1 MRNPDR
7 IRHRTRSIDQR
18 CVNRRSVVK
27 PAKQPCCGKILECLH
42 AAEDRMSRILAGTVH
57 VIQELPITLA
67 AGSAGRQTRV
77 MCCTCRSDV
86 RTKEFLSNHSISA
99 PGIARTAWTPRWT
112 SAGTACMGRGGKC
125 SSGKEY
131 HKERET
137 NRFHHIA
144 LFEQRTGAS
153 SVRYLNEPSRGVQLT
168 ESTISLCLRKLP
180 SRLLGNA
187 HLPHANSFDHTENT
201 QNSGE
206 SATF

>member
-1 MRNPDR
+1 MHNSDR

-67 AGSAGRQTRV
+67 AGSAGGQTGV
-77 MCCTCRSDV
+77 MCRTCRAEIRS
-86 RTKEFLSNHSISA
+86 KESLSNHTVSA
-99 PGIARTAWTPRWT
+99 PGIARTARTPRWT
-112 SAGTACMGRGGKC
+112 SAGTACLSRGGEC

-131 HKERET
+131 HEERET

-144 LFEQRTGAS
+144 LFKQRMGAS
-153 SVRYLNEPSRGVQLT
+153 SVSYLNEPRRAFS
-168 ESTISLCLRKLP
+168 
-180 SRLLGNA
+180 
-187 HLPHANSFDHTENT
+187 
-201 QNSGE
+201 
-206 SATF
+206 